1 MIRTLLTRASLLSL
15 AVLLVT
21 PMASAQT
28 QTETDPANDTI
39 PTEELEAVA
48 KTLAE
53 VREVREKYRKKIRGA
68 KSPKKARVY
77 RRKMVL
83 QVDWTI
89 EEIDG
94 ISVKRYEEITRAAES
109 DKDLKQRLLA
119 LTKQQKQK
127 NVRRRGER

>member
-15 AVLLVT
+15 AVLLIT

-28 QTETDPANDTI
+28 QTDPADDTI

-48 KTLAE
+48 ATLAE
-53 VREVREKYRKKIRGA
+53 VREVREKYRKKIQGA
-68 KSPKKARVY
+68 KSQEEARVY

-94 ISVKRYEEITRAAES
+94 ISVKRYEEITRAAEN

-119 LTKQQKQK
+119 LTKQQKKQK
-127 NVRRRGER
+127 NVRQRGER

>member
-1 MIRTLLTRASLLSL
+1 MIRSLLTRASLFSL

-28 QTETDPANDTI
+28 QTNPTDDAI

-48 KTLAE
+48 QTLAE
-53 VREVREKYRKKIRGA
+53 VQDVRKKYRKKIRRA
-68 KSPKKARVY
+68 KSPEKARTY

-94 ISVKRYEEITRAAES
+94 ISVERYEEITRAAEK
-109 DKDLKQRLLA
+109 DEDLKQRLLA
-119 LTKQQKQK
+119 LTKQQRKKK